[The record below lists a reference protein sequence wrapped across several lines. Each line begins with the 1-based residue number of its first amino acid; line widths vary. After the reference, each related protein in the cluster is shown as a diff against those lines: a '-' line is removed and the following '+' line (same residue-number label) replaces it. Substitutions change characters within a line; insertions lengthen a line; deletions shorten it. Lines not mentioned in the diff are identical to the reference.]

1 MLDQEIRKTIICL
14 HNKGKSKREIS
25 VLLKISRNTIKNVL
39 RYGAD
44 ALQKITINQ
53 NSELMPIVT
62 ELFNHCRGNAVRI
75 QEVLKEQYKVDI
87 AYSTLTK
94 FIQDA
99 NLRKPIKRFGEY
111 IFEPG
116 AEMQH
121 DTSPHNILIGEQK
134 IKAQCASLILGY
146 SRMIYVQ
153 YYQCFTRFE
162 AKTFLKAAL
171 EFMRGSCQRCI
182 IDNTSVIVASGSG
195 SDAVFSPEM
204 NTFARMFDF
213 EFMAH
218 SVNNPNRK
226 GKIERP
232 FYYIETNFLAG
243 RTFKN
248 WDDLNCQALSW
259 CSYANSK
266 EKRELGMAPE
276 YAYTQEKIYLRP
288 LPEVLPPIY
297 EHYQRQ
303 VDSYGFINLDT
314 NKYSAPED
322 LIGRNLDIYKYPEEV
337 RMFYQHKEIAI
348 HRRLIGM
355 RRKKSCLAVHHLKN
369 YTRKLNKAA
378 DDAENVLRNY
388 HEVLDLYL
396 SDLKKH
402 VRGRGGWAIN
412 KLLRYKR
419 TYPADAFLHA
429 ITKAQKYGLYDLNR
443 VEELIIKSV
452 AGNYFNLT
460 EDDV

>member
-1 MLDQEIRKTIICL
+1 MLDPEIRKTIIYL
-14 HNKGKSKREIS
+14 HSKGKSNREIS
-25 VLLKISRNTIKNVL
+25 IMFKMSRNTVKKIL
-39 RYGAD
+39 
-44 ALQKITINQ
+44 LQGLDI
-53 NSELMPIVT
+53 SEKLIDHQSREIIPIIT
-62 ELFNHCRGNAVRI
+62 ELFSRCLGNAVRI
-75 QEVLKEQYKVDI
+75 HEVLKDEYKVDI
-87 AYSTLTK
+87 AYSTLTRL
-94 FIQDA
+94 IQDA
-99 NLRKPIKRFGEY
+99 NLRKPSKRFGEY
-111 IFEPG
+111 VFAPG

-121 DTSPHNILIGEQK
+121 DTSPHNILLGEQK
-134 IKAQCASLILGY
+134 IKAQCASLIFGY

-195 SDAVFSPEM
+195 HDAVFSPEM
-204 NTFARMFDF
+204 NTFARMFNF

-218 SVNNPNRK
+218 RVNDPNRK

-243 RTFKN
+243 RAFKN
-248 WDDLNCQALSW
+248 WDDLNCQALHW

-276 YAYTQEKIYLRP
+276 CAYVQETIYLRP
-288 LPEVLPPIY
+288 VPEVLPPIY

-322 LIGRNLDIYKYPEEV
+322 LIGKTLDIYKYPEEV

-355 RRKKSCLAVHHLKN
+355 RRQKSCLAVHHLKN
-369 YTRKLNKAA
+369 YTKKVNKAA

-412 KLLRYKR
+412 KLLRYRR
-419 TYPADAFLHA
+419 TYPADAFLYA
-429 ITKAQKYGLYDLNR
+429 ITQAQKYGLYDLNR

-452 AGNYFNLT
+452 AGNYFNLI